1 MIGATEQRRAVW
13 IVDDSRLDAE
23 RAERVLSDDYAVTTF
38 SEGSTALERLAEGT
52 MPDAL
57 VLDWMMPGLSG
68 LDVCQ
73 FLRSKRGPTQNVG
86 ILMLTVA
93 RETEQVVAGLRA
105 GANDFL
111 VKPFAEEELR
121 ERVAAIL
128 RTRRALQE
136 SEQAEARIR
145 QLLHSA
151 PDALMAF
158 DDRGFLTFASD
169 EAARALGVAPD
180 QLVGRAA
187 TELIPTLARLSP
199 EELGTGARLPD
210 VRLGDRIYAPTLRT
224 IKTGAARLRIV
235 ALRDVTTSRS
245 EEARR
250 MDFYSIVA
258 HDMRSPL
265 GAMMLRNTLLERGRY
280 GQLPPTVLGELRKN
294 DATMK
299 ALLRLIN
306 DFLDLARLEGAG
318 LKLDRDQTDLCGL
331 VRLTLDDLRP
341 LADARHLHLGFE
353 PPAVPALV
361 LGDRHRLLQVL
372 TNLLSNAIKFTPPGG
387 SVDVIVR
394 SSESYLEV
402 GVLDTG
408 PGIPAADIP
417 TLFDRFTRVESAS
430 QPSTGTGLGL
440 MIAKQIVE
448 AHGGHIWV
456 ESEEGAGSEF
466 WFRLPRPNG

>member
-136 SEQAEARIR
+136 SEQAGARIR

-169 EAARALGVAPD
+169 EAARALGV
-180 QLVGRAA
+180 
-187 TELIPTLARLSP
+187 
-199 EELGTGARLPD
+199 
-210 VRLGDRIYAPTLRT
+210 
-224 IKTGAARLRIV
+224 
-235 ALRDVTTSRS
+235 
-245 EEARR
+245 
-250 MDFYSIVA
+250 
-258 HDMRSPL
+258 
-265 GAMMLRNTLLERGRY
+265 
-280 GQLPPTVLGELRKN
+280 
-294 DATMK
+294 
-299 ALLRLIN
+299 
-306 DFLDLARLEGAG
+306 
-318 LKLDRDQTDLCGL
+318 
-331 VRLTLDDLRP
+331 
-341 LADARHLHLGFE
+341 
-353 PPAVPALV
+353 
-361 LGDRHRLLQVL
+361 
-372 TNLLSNAIKFTPPGG
+372 
-387 SVDVIVR
+387 
-394 SSESYLEV
+394 
-402 GVLDTG
+402 
-408 PGIPAADIP
+408 
-417 TLFDRFTRVESAS
+417 
-430 QPSTGTGLGL
+430 
-440 MIAKQIVE
+440 
-448 AHGGHIWV
+448 
-456 ESEEGAGSEF
+456 
-466 WFRLPRPNG
+466 